1 MTNYTPEDLFEKT
14 KELSLLTYG
23 IEEKREQNLFDQSG
37 KMLTSISIITV
48 ALLSFISLEK
58 LGFDSNQTIA
68 IIGMTFTPLIFSFI
82 FAIITQWRYAY

>member
-1 MTNYTPEDLFEKT
+1 MKNYTPEELFNKT

-37 KMLTSISIITV
+37 KMLTSISIFTV
-48 ALLSFISLEK
+48 AVLSFISLEK
-58 LGFDSNQTIA
+58 LGFNVEQTIA
-68 IIGMTFTPLIFSFI
+68 ILCMTFVPLILSFS